1 MSTLNYIHPKAKV
14 GNNVQIEQFV
24 TVQDNVEIGDGSWI
38 GPNVTLFSGTRIGK
52 NCRVFPGAVIGAIPQ
67 DLKFDGEDSIV
78 EIGDNVTIRE
88 FCTLN
93 RGTKANY
100 KTKISDNCLLMAYVH
115 VAHDCVIGH
124 NCILANGVNLAGHIE
139 IGDYAIIS
147 ALSAAHQ
154 FVKIGKHSMIT
165 GGSLIR
171 KDVPPFVKAAREPL
185 SYAGVNSIGLRRRGF
200 SSERINNIMEIY
212 RILYVKGHAISKAVN
227 LIEQE
232 IPNSEDKEYI
242 LNFVNKAER
251 GLMRGYQ

>member
-1 MSTLNYIHPKAKV
+1 MSKLNYIDPQAKI
-14 GNNVQIEQFV
+14 GENVQIDHFT
-24 TVQDNVEIGDGSWI
+24 TVQENVEIGDGSWI

-78 EIGDNVTIRE
+78 EIGDHVTIRE

-100 KTKISDNCLLMAYVH
+100 KTKIGNHCLLMAYVH
-115 VAHDCVIGH
+115 VAHDCVIGN

-200 SSERINNIMEIY
+200 SSERINNIMNIY
-212 RILYVKGHAISKAVN
+212 RLLYVKGYSISKAVE
-227 LIEQE
+227 LIKSN
-232 IPNSEDKEYI
+232 IPEGEDKAAV
-242 LNFVNKAER
+242 LDFVTEAER

>member
-1 MSTLNYIHPKAKV
+1 MNKINYIHPNARIGEDV
-14 GNNVQIEQFV
+14 TIDNFV
-24 TVQDNVEIGDGSWI
+24 TVEEDVEIGDGTWI

-67 DLKFDGEDSIV
+67 DLKFDGEKSII

-100 KTKISDNCLLMAYVH
+100 KTQIKDNCLLMAYVH
-115 VAHDCVIGH
+115 VAHDCVIGQ

-154 FVKIGKHSMIT
+154 FVKIGQHSMIT

-200 SSERINNIMEIY
+200 SSDRINNIMEIY
-212 RILYVKGHAISKAVN
+212 RILYVKGHAISRAIQ
-227 LIEQE
+227 LIREE
-232 IPNSEDKEYI
+232 IPDSEDRAMI

>member
-1 MSTLNYIHPKAKV
+1 IHPKAKIGSDV
-14 GNNVQIEQFV
+14 TIENFV
-24 TVQDNVEIGDGSWI
+24 TVEENVEIGDGTWI
-38 GPNVTLFSGTRIGK
+38 GPNVTLFSGTKIGK
-52 NCRVFPGAVIGAIPQ
+52 NCKVFPGAVIGAIPQ
-67 DLKFDGEDSIV
+67 DLKFEGEDSIV

-100 KTKISDNCLLMAYVH
+100 KTQIKDNCLLMAYVH
-115 VAHDCVIGH
+115 VAHDCVIGK

-154 FVKIGKHSMIT
+154 FVKIGSHSMIT

-200 SSERINNIMEIY
+200 SAERINNIMEIY
-212 RILYVKGHAISKAVN
+212 RLLYVKGHAITKALQ
-227 LIEQE
+227 LIESE
-232 IPNSEDKEYI
+232 IPESDDRALI

-251 GLMRGYQ
+251 GLMRGYH

>member
-1 MSTLNYIHPKAKV
+1 MSKLNYIHPNAKL
-14 GNNVQIEQFV
+14 GKNVEVDNFV
-24 TVQDNVEIGDGSWI
+24 TVQENVEIGDGTWI

-52 NCRVFPGAVIGAIPQ
+52 NCRIFPGAVIGAIPQ

-100 KTKISDNCLLMAYVH
+100 KTKIGNNCLLMAYVH
-115 VAHDCVIGH
+115 IAHDCVIGQ

-154 FVKIGKHSMIT
+154 FVKIGQHSMIT

-200 SSERINNIMEIY
+200 SSERINHIMEIY
-212 RILYVKGHAISKAVN
+212 RVLYVKGHAISKAVE
-227 LIEQE
+227 LIQTE
-232 IPNSEDKEYI
+232 IPESEDRTRI